1 MYMLILIHINQSITG
16 WHTEKLSSNIT
27 DISCLQDHR
36 TYHSKPINKTSR
48 NEQNLDQESIW
59 L

>member
-1 MYMLILIHINQSITG
+1 MNPKNYRP
-16 WHTEKLSSNIT
+16 
-27 DISCLQDHR
+27 ISLTSVICKTMEHVIVA
-36 TYHSKPINKTSR
+36 KPINKTSR